1 MRRNHGRRKITPSHF
16 TANSGDLTADTG
28 FARDNWIGVL
38 PQTIQLTMSSNVPC
52 GERCFG
58 GSALPKE
65 NVWTVFPGARS
76 QRLERLFFCASVSL
90 SVAPGSTAPICPPID
105 TFPSFDWAVLEIGP
119 GGAVYAGPIGEDA
132 KLWRER

>member
-58 GSALPKE
+58 G
-65 NVWTVFPGARS
+65 
-76 QRLERLFFCASVSL
+76 ERTTKGKCVDSL
-90 SVAPGSTAPICPPID
+90 SWRAFSAPRASFLLRVRLAERCPR
-105 TFPSFDWAVLEIGP
+105 FH
-119 GGAVYAGPIGEDA
+119 GADLSSYRHISIV
-132 KLWRER
+132 